1 MKQIL
6 IGIGLF
12 ACIASCK
19 KDPGANAISSSP
31 AIGALASGIIATPA
45 SHFDSLFTRYNAGQW
60 TGGDVASSYKLP
72 DGRSFWLFGDSF
84 VDTVYP
90 DRHRPFDA
98 FIHNSIVLTDASA
111 NFITTLYG
119 GTAKKP
125 KPFFDAVEPKQ
136 YWPNSTFSSKDQTQ
150 LFVLM
155 STIRATGE
163 GGLFGFELTGN
174 SVGVLSLPD
183 CKLVKITDISHDPK
197 IDWSSC
203 AYEEG
208 DYVYIYGAESTKY
221 NKYMHVARTSRR
233 HPFRLMEYYN
243 GSTWVADSA
252 QSVRLQG
259 GLSEQYSLFRFKTKY
274 YLLSQANLLG
284 ADIYLWDAA
293 SPVGPFTNK
302 RKIYHT
308 PQAVGN
314 IITYNATA
322 HVEYIQNN
330 QLLVG
335 YCTNSTDGLDIY
347 KNADN
352 YRPYFV
358 WVSGWQ

>member
-1 MKQIL
+1 
-6 IGIGLF
+6 
-12 ACIASCK
+12 
-19 KDPGANAISSSP
+19 
-31 AIGALASGIIATPA
+31 
-45 SHFDSLFTRYNAGQW
+45 
-60 TGGDVASSYKLP
+60 
-72 DGRSFWLFGDSF
+72 
-84 VDTVYP
+84 
-90 DRHRPFDA
+90 
-98 FIHNSIVLTDASA
+98 
-111 NFITTLYG
+111 
-119 GTAKKP
+119 
-125 KPFFDAVEPKQ
+125 
-136 YWPNSTFSSKDQTQ
+136 
-150 LFVLM
+150 
-155 STIRATGE
+155 
-163 GGLFGFELTGN
+163 
-174 SVGVLSLPD
+174 
-183 CKLVKITDISHDPK
+183 
-197 IDWSSC
+197 
-203 AYEEG
+203 
-208 DYVYIYGAESTKY
+208 
-221 NKYMHVARTSRR
+221 
-233 HPFRLMEYYN
+233 
-243 GSTWVADSA
+243 
-252 QSVRLQG
+252 VRLQG